1 MVEISPIFFHGNPG
15 EGMAERF
22 ETKMMPNSS
31 IAVLNNISTALGKP
45 GVCVDEGYL
54 GDGNTALG
62 VLTSLIEE
70 RLRLNFQPVILATI
84 LIYNAQ
90 TTLSLL
96 EQLKRSYRDRIKVG
110 VGGQLIR
117 ISPSAYLNRKYLD
130 YIAVGDAEETLK
142 KLYAGERF
150 SKGYVQGNS
159 KDNYALP
166 DFNNYWALED
176 RLEET
181 SSYRMG
187 PFTNIRQLTME
198 SVRGCAWAYANQ
210 VCDMCSL
217 QGVDLEPVF
226 RNLIGHF
233 GFEKQMREKWGA
245 TWCFDVSNQWLPTL
259 RLSEMVSWLKNY
271 CQERENHFD
280 KEGGLSKFVYL
291 TANSITPETAPLL
304 KRAGIRM
311 AYIGFDGWDKRTRL
325 ALHKAQSPIKRVL
338 QICRDNDLHV
348 KTGMVIGNGVTKSN
362 LGELPDFVRETLGEF
377 GSIIRA
383 WGNFVQI
390 ILPGSPVF
398 TRFKHQAEQNKWAEV
413 IALYKKFED
422 DGYFVWSDQSR
433 LNRLFIEHT
442 QPVDYDS
449 LIEAR
454 DKTEKIV
461 AESPYTSGVT
471 IEHGGV
477 IK

>member
-1 MVEISPIFFHGNPG
+1 MIKISPIFFHGNPG

-31 IAVLNNISTALGKP
+31 IAVLNNISSALGYP

-54 GDGNTALG
+54 GVGNTALG
-62 VLTSLIEE
+62 VLISLIEE
-70 RLRLNFQPVILATI
+70 RLRLGFQPVILATI

-96 EQLKRSYRDRIKVG
+96 EQLKRLYQGRIKVG

-117 ISPSAYLNRKYLD
+117 VCPSAYLSRDYLD
-130 YIAVGDAEETLK
+130 YIAVGDAEETLRK
-142 KLYAGERF
+142 VYAGDRF
-150 SKGYVQGNS
+150 SNGYVEGAS
-159 KDNYALP
+159 KDSYALP
-166 DFNNYWALED
+166 NYDNYLALAE

-217 QGVDLEPVF
+217 QGVDLKPVF
-226 RNLIGHF
+226 RNLAEHF
-233 GFEKQMREKWGA
+233 WFERQMADRWGA

-259 RLSEMVSWLKNY
+259 RPGEMVSWLSNY
-271 CQERENHFD
+271 CQERENYFG

-291 TANSITPETAPLL
+291 TANSINPETAPLL
-304 KRAGIRM
+304 KRAGIRI

-325 ALHKAQSPIKRVL
+325 ALHKPQPSIRRVL
-338 QICRDNDLHV
+338 QICRDNGIHV
-348 KTGMVIGNGVTKSN
+348 KTGLVIGNGVTDSN
-362 LGELPDFVRETLGEF
+362 LGELPDFVQDVLAEF
-377 GSIIRA
+377 GDIIRA

-398 TRFKHQAEQNKWAEV
+398 ERFKHQATKNKWAEV
-413 IALYKKFED
+413 LALYRKFEE

-442 QPVDYDS
+442 QPVSYDR
-449 LIEAR
+449 LIQAR

-461 AESPYTSGVT
+461 AASPHTSGVT

-477 IK
+477 FK